1 MSAAIIAGAN
11 PRANVAEVGPARQ
24 IHHANPATET
34 SILAVAVTDFIQG
47 IRVALGV
54 AMFLLGAVL
63 VAGFIWFPRGSG
75 AAMADAQQEAKRVD
89 EP

>member
-1 MSAAIIAGAN
+1 MSAN

-63 VAGFIWFPRGSG
+63 VAGLIWFPRGSG
-75 AAMADAQQEAKRVD
+75 AAMAKGPPPSCSPKRVD

>member
-1 MSAAIIAGAN
+1 
-11 PRANVAEVGPARQ
+11 
-24 IHHANPATET
+24 
-34 SILAVAVTDFIQG
+34 VTDFIQG

-63 VAGFIWFPRGSG
+63 VAGLIWFPRGSG